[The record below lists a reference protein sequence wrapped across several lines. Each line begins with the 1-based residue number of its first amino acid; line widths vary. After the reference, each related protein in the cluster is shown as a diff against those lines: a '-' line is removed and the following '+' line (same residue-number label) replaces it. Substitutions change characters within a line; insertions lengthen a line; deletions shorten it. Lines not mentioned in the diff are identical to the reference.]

1 MTTNPNSYKNQK
13 LRGLKRKYE
22 AIIQKGG
29 KCEICGYD
37 KNISA
42 LEFHHIDPSNK
53 NFQLDSRHFS
63 NNTIDN
69 LQNEINKCI
78 LLCANC
84 HREIHNPS
92 LKLEEIDNIIGDIK
106 KTSFTNKKEK
116 KKCLICGKIIKN
128 ANGKIYCSNE
138 CREIAKNR
146 KLEVKN
152 YPTLS
157 EINEQYEI
165 LGSWEKVAEYYHL
178 TRKIIQG
185 IRKRG

>member
-106 KTSFTNKKEK
+106 KTSFTNKKE
-116 KKCLICGKIIKN
+116 N
-128 ANGKIYCSNE
+128 PSSN
-138 CREIAKNR
+138 
-146 KLEVKN
+146 
-152 YPTLS
+152 
-157 EINEQYEI
+157 
-165 LGSWEKVAEYYHL
+165 
-178 TRKIIQG
+178 
-185 IRKRG
+185 

>member
-92 LKLEEIDNIIGDIK
+92 LKLEEIDNIIDDIK

-138 CREIAKNR
+138 CREIAKHR

-157 EINEQYEI
+157 EINEQYKI
-165 LGSWEKVAEYYHL
+165 LGSWKKVAEYYHL